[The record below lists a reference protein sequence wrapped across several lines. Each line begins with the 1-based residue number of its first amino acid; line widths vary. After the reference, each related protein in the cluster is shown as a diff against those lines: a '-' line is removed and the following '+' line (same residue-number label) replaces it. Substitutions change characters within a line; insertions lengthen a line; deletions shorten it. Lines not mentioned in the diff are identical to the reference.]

1 MATRSAMIPTGVAVD
16 ITAALTLETGHG
28 YLIELGPSAQADD
41 AVWVANAGDP
51 NDLECRRPSGA
62 SRHRS
67 RASNPPGER
76 GSWFARFYAPTG
88 RETQLTA
95 TEADDC
101 D

>member
-51 NDLECRRPSGA
+51 NDLSVGGHLVLPGTEAGRLIRQGSGA
-62 SRHRS
+62 
-67 RASNPPGER
+67 
-76 GSWFARFYAPTG
+76 WFARFYAPTG